1 MSHADATATAN
12 RPTDSQLIQALTRPE
27 AYPKI
32 IASGR
37 DPGPIELHQ
46 THISWVFLV
55 GDVAFKIK
63 KPVRNAF
70 LDYSTLEKRKHFC
83 EEELRLD
90 RRFASD
96 LYLDV
101 VPLSLCDGQPIVEG
115 SGEPFEY
122 AVKMRRFPSGA
133 LLSERIESD
142 KLTTDEV
149 FELARCV
156 ADFHQ
161 SAERLD
167 LKTGNKQL
175 GSIESVYR
183 NATDNLTALRNVVG
197 GDSAKVVRV
206 LGDWTDR
213 YFHEHRRVFSQRV
226 ANGFI
231 RECHGDMHLANIVHW
246 GDQLIPFDG
255 IEFNESF
262 RWIDVLSDAAF
273 AAMDFAARERLDLSR
288 SFINAYLENTGDHAS
303 LVVLR
308 WYLVYRA
315 LIRAKV
321 SAIRASQPGMSAADQ
336 TAAMDDCEHH
346 VELAYQFSL
355 RDRPQLW
362 ITHGV
367 SGSGKTTAS
376 QWVVQ
381 QHGAI
386 RLRSDIER
394 KRHFGLAPSDRVS
407 DRQKQT
413 LYCETAHHATY
424 ERLHRMARC
433 ILRSGYPVIVD
444 ATFLRQA
451 DRQTFRSLA
460 SREGATFGILDCRAD
475 EQTLRQRIT
484 DRIARDEDASD
495 ADLAVLDQ
503 QLASRQPLS
512 QQEQNSVVETRD

>member
-1 MSHADATATAN
+1 MSHTDATATAS
-12 RPTDSQLIQALTRPE
+12 RPTDAQLVQALTRPK
-27 AYPKI
+27 AYPNT
-32 IASGR
+32 IASGS

-55 GDVAFKIK
+55 GDHAFKVK

-90 RRFASD
+90 RRFAAD

-101 VPLSLCDGQPIVEG
+101 VPVTLSDGQPVMEG
-115 SGEPFEY
+115 DGVPIEY

-167 LKTGNKQL
+167 PKTADKRL
-175 GSIESVYR
+175 GSIEVVYR
-183 NATDNLTALRNVVG
+183 NATDNLSALRGVVG

-206 LGDWTDR
+206 LFGWTDK
-213 YFHEHRRVFSQRV
+213 YFNQHRRVFAQRV
-226 ANGFI
+226 VNGFI

-288 SFINAYLENTGDHAS
+288 SFINAYLEHTGDHAS
-303 LVVLR
+303 LIVLR

-321 SAIRASQPGMSAADQ
+321 AAIRASQPGMSVADQ
-336 TAAMDDCEHH
+336 TAAMNDCEHH

-355 RDRPQLW
+355 RERPQLW

-376 QWVVQ
+376 QWAVQ

-394 KRHFGLAPSDRVS
+394 KRHFGLAPSDRLS
-407 DRQKQT
+407 DRQRQN
-413 LYCETAHHATY
+413 LYCETANHATY

-433 ILRSGYPVIVD
+433 ILRSGYPVIID

-460 SREGATFGILDCRAD
+460 AREGATFGILDCHAD

-484 DRIARDEDASD
+484 DRIARDDDASD

-503 QLASRQPLS
+503 QLATRQPLTE
-512 QQEQNSVVETRD
+512 QERDSVVELQD